1 MMAKNTGKRCHVYA
15 FLEMF
20 FFKIMFTIN
29 DKYGKNV
36 GLDNQRTAY
45 QKFHFQL
52 FYILLCDVGP
62 NVSFS
67 SYMSVADTIDLEQ
80 FEDSATFSA

>member
-1 MMAKNTGKRCHVYA
+1 MINTARTWGWITNALHIKS
-15 FLEMF
+15 FLSNF
-20 FFKIMFTIN
+20 
-29 DKYGKNV
+29 
-36 GLDNQRTAY
+36 
-45 QKFHFQL
+45 

>member
-15 FLEMF
+15 FLEM

-52 FYILLCDVGP
+52 FLY
-62 NVSFS
+62 
-67 SYMSVADTIDLEQ
+67 TIM
-80 FEDSATFSA
+80 